1 MKQVVQP
8 AGQLPLHVEHTPAQ
22 PVQAP
27 LKRPLPDDRE
37 GVNVIKPVLI
47 IADAAAR

>member
-1 MKQVVQP
+1 MVQP
-8 AGQLPLHVEHTPAQ
+8 AGQLPLHIECKQAQ

-27 LKRPLPDDRE
+27 LQRPLPDDRQ

-47 IADAAAR
+47 IAYAAAR